1 MQIGVLDVG
10 HSKKSL
16 KNAVL
21 QYSQTN
27 TVRKSVLLKCSIT
40 KLELKLTIAKTRE

>member
-1 MQIGVLDVG
+1 MGLCCITMQIGVFDVG

-21 QYSQTN
+21 QYSQT
-27 TVRKSVLLKCSIT
+27 SQLLKT
-40 KLELKLTIAKTRE
+40 E